1 MTKPRRPLVAGLAL
15 VLLAACGTFAVRA
28 LGDDGT
34 RITAWF
40 DRAVGIYAGSDL
52 RVLGVRVGE
61 VESVEPQGTRV
72 RVRLRLD
79 EGVRVPADARALVVA
94 PSIVADR
101 YVQLTPAYRTGPAL
115 ADGAELQIGRAHV

>member
-1 MTKPRRPLVAGLAL
+1 MMTKPRRPLVAGLAL

-61 VESVEPQGTRV
+61 VDLAVSRRHARP
-72 RVRLRLD
+72 LRDLLM
-79 EGVRVPADARALVVA
+79 RRA
-94 PSIVADR
+94 
-101 YVQLTPAYRTGPAL
+101 G
-115 ADGAELQIGRAHV
+115 G